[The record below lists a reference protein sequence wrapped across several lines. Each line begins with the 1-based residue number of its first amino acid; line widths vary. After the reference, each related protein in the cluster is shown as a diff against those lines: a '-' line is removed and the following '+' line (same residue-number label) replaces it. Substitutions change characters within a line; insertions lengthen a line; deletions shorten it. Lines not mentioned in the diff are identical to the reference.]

1 MNVYLV
7 MGTIAVWII
16 YGIIIKLTKKR
27 KYDYSILVAFVFL
40 LGLGYFY
47 FYKQMDSEYYM
58 YFSYTTI
65 ALFAFW
71 LIVDNLLLL
80 FKKNVSEFDFY
91 DLELELEHLSSA
103 SELLRRRFISTI
115 ELTNDGISFRDEG
128 IIFGTDKYLA
138 ITGLKENEFSVGDF
152 RSIVHK
158 DDLPQYDM
166 KLEKV
171 TKKYPTYTI
180 KYRVKKEGKYLWIS
194 EQGKLL
200 IVNKKRTYITTIK
213 TMDIRK
219 FPESDVD
226 VLNML
231 PDYKEMYTEMQKL
244 SKQQKSYNLVI
255 IQLTN
260 IPIINEKYGR
270 DFGDLMMGEYLSKL
284 RYKFIKDSKS
294 LFRINGIKFGLII
307 KDKAKYDLLDRAL
320 VGTGE
325 LLTLRLQ
332 FGGVTQTIYPNLGIS
347 ESLNGTVKPD
357 VVVSE
362 ANEALML
369 TLREDCAT
377 TFSFYN
383 KKKCG

>member
-7 MGTIAVWII
+7 LAIIGLWLI
-16 YGIIIKLTKKR
+16 YGVMIRLTKKR
-27 KYDYSILVAFVFL
+27 KYDYSFLVAFVFL

-47 FYKQMDSEYYM
+47 FYNDFESEYYM
-58 YFSYTTI
+58 YFSYATI

-71 LIVDNLLLL
+71 LVIDNLLLL

-91 DLELELEHLSSA
+91 DLEQELEHLSTA

-115 ELTNDGISFRDEG
+115 ELINDGISFRDED
-128 IIFGTDKYLA
+128 IIFGTDKYLS
-138 ITGLKENEFSVGDF
+138 IIGLKENEFTVVDF
-152 RSIVHK
+152 RNLVHK

-166 KLEKV
+166 KLEKLS
-171 TKKYPTYTI
+171 KKYPTYNI

-194 EQGKLL
+194 EHGKLL
-200 IVNKKRTYITTIK
+200 IINKKRSYITTVK
-213 TMDIRK
+213 TMDIK
-219 FPESDVD
+219 KYPETDVD
-226 VLNML
+226 VLNTL
-231 PDYKEMYTEMQKL
+231 PDYKEMYSEMQKL
-244 SKQQKSYNLVI
+244 NRQKNSYNLVV

-260 IPIINEKYGR
+260 IPKINEKYGR

-284 RYKFIKDSKS
+284 RYKFIKDNKS

-307 KDKAKYDLLDRAL
+307 KDKAKFDLLDRAL

-347 ESLNGTVKPD
+347 ESPYGGVNPD
-357 VVVSE
+357 VVISE
-362 ANEALML
+362 ADEALAL
-369 TLREDCAT
+369 TLRDDFET
-377 TFSFYN
+377 SFSFYN
-383 KKKCG
+383 RK